1 MTETAT
7 EWGPARHNPDDPR
20 SHVHIEA
27 ELESALA
34 SWDAAGALP
43 DDN

>member
-7 EWGPARHNPDDPR
+7 EWGPARHDPEDPR
-20 SHVHIEA
+20 SHASIEA
-27 ELESALA
+27 GIEAALA
-34 SWDAAGALP
+34 TWDASGELP